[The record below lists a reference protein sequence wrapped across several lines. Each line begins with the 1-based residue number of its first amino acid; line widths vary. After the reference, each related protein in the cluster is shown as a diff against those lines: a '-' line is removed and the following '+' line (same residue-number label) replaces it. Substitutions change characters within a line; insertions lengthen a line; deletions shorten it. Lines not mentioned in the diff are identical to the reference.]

1 MFSVRG
7 FVLFALSLLC
17 QCFLWYLLLLSFS
30 LLSLVFWWWCLHL
43 WFLILFLSFL
53 TPGLSHFVI
62 SLLFLVPFLDEWF
75 CSFTSPV
82 WLFSCNSLR
91 DVCVSSL
98 RASSYL
104 SVFSCIS
111 LRELFMP
118 FLYSSII
125 IMRPFRCD
133 GISRICY
140 GGRSGCWWCQVTLV
154 SVAYVL
160 MRASCHLPSGHL

>member
-7 FVLFALSLLC
+7 FVLFAFSLLC
-17 QCFLWYLLLLSFS
+17 QCFLWYLLLLRFS

-75 CSFTSPV
+75 CSFPSPV

-98 RASSYL
+98 RPSSYL

-111 LRELFMP
+111 LRSYLCHSYPLSSSWDLFQ
-118 FLYSSII
+118 
-125 IMRPFRCD
+125 CD

-140 GGRSGCWWCQVTLV
+140 GGINRC
-154 SVAYVL
+154 
-160 MRASCHLPSGHL
+160 